1 MRLRWTQRALDEF
14 ENAHDYIAQDNPG
27 AAQEIAQRILD
38 ATLKLLDHPHIG
50 RVGEDEDTREWR
62 VQRTP
67 YLLVYAIKDDVIELL
82 RVWHTKREWPAQED

>member
-14 ENAHDYIAQDNPG
+14 EHAHDYIAKDDPR
-27 AAQEIAQRILD
+27 AAHEIAQRILD
-38 ATLKLLDHPHIG
+38 ASRKLLDHPHIG

-67 YLLVYAIKDDVIELL
+67 YLLVYEINGDIIELL
-82 RVWHTKREWPAQED
+82 RVWHTKRERPAQED